1 MIDDGFLDRLQGYL
15 PILGDAILATIGLS
29 IAIAILASLLGI
41 VLAVITPERGWFRKA
56 IDAYIHVGRAIP
68 VLVQLF
74 AWYYVLP
81 QFGIVL
87 PATVAGV
94 LAISFAY
101 CPYLAEVFRAGI
113 LAVDGGQREA
123 AQVLGLSRSRTWVR
137 VILPQAIRNVL
148 PIWTSYLVSIFKDT
162 SLFSFIAVPELFG
175 AAKAIAA
182 LNFRYVEL
190 FAIVATGYLA
200 LGLPVVALLRRLE
213 RRMDRGQAKVARTA
227 PRLLGGLTWGPRK

>member
-1 MIDDGFLDRLQGYL
+1 MIDEGFFDRLQGYL
-15 PILGDAILATIGLS
+15 PILGSAVLTTIGLAV
-29 IAIAILASLLGI
+29 AIAILASLLGI
-41 VLAVITPERGWFRKA
+41 GLAVITPERGWFRAA
-56 IDAYIHVGRAIP
+56 INAYIHVGRAIP

-113 LAVDGGQREA
+113 LAVEVGQREA
-123 AQVLGLSRSRTWVR
+123 AQVLGLSRWRTWWR

-182 LNFRYVEL
+182 LNFRYFEL
-190 FAIVATGYLA
+190 FAIVTVVYLM
-200 LGLPVVALLRRLE
+200 LGLPVIALLRRVE
-213 RRMDRGQAKVARTA
+213 RRLDRGQSRLHRRS
-227 PRLLGGLTWGPRK
+227 PRLAGLIRGARR